1 MLVKVLI
8 VLAMAAVL
16 FSLFR
21 SLYFLAT
28 EKDSKRTVKNLSW
41 RIGLSILLF
50 VLIIVGIFT
59 GYIEPH
65 GLPTVDP
72 NLVPKGQ

>member
-1 MLVKVLI
+1 MLIKLI
-8 VLAMAAVL
+8 MVALMLIIL

-28 EKDSKRTVKNLSW
+28 EKDSKKTVNNLSW

-50 VLIIVGIFT
+50 VLLVIGMYTGI
-59 GYIEPH
+59 IEPH
-65 GLPTVDP
+65 GLPTVTKPD
-72 NLVPKGQ
+72 